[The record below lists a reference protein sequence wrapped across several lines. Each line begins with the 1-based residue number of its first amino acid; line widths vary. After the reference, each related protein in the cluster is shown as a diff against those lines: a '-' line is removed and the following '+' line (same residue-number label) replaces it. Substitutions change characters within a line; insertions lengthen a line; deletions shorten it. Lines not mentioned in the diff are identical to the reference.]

1 MERTRASRP
10 ITGSTPAS
18 LVKQNP
24 APQPAATSYRQPAG
38 PSRRHRAGPPCPQ
51 LQGLSDGGGRRS
63 GGDPHSEEC
72 AVIDKSRGLAFRSA
86 GRPRRRA
93 QSGVGAAAA
102 AVDPQGLRSL
112 SPKREWTQS
121 SPVAGTRAGTTVC
134 RIVQLHM
141 QSGSATPAPAPR
153 LPSLEAP
160 SAAIAMSPTGSRDT
174 TRLEGESDRPDG
186 GRQRALRTSPM
197 SICAPPALLQR
208 APGEHV
214 RAQTAASI
222 EFSPY
227 HIQQPVVRAPAGPKA
242 PTDSWHQ
249 VPMADLL
256 GAPALSGVGAGWC
269 VPRDLAPGAARVRRG
284 DRDRLVVHVGGRRD
298 DEGTVRRPEDGPK
311 PH

>member
-141 QSGSATPAPAPR
+141 CRAARPLRRRRLDCRAWKLRPRRLQCRQRDRATRRGSR
-153 LPSLEAP
+153 VK
-160 SAAIAMSPTGSRDT
+160 AIARM
-174 TRLEGESDRPDG
+174 
-186 GRQRALRTSPM
+186 
-197 SICAPPALLQR
+197 
-208 APGEHV
+208 
-214 RAQTAASI
+214 
-222 EFSPY
+222 
-227 HIQQPVVRAPAGPKA
+227 VVANE
-242 PTDSWHQ
+242 
-249 VPMADLL
+249 
-256 GAPALSGVGAGWC
+256 LSG
-269 VPRDLAPGAARVRRG
+269 PRP
-284 DRDRLVVHVGGRRD
+284 
-298 DEGTVRRPEDGPK
+298 
-311 PH
+311 